1 MQKLSTWKFDGVP
14 PLISMICAL
23 QHDSYCGSPMLSACA
38 ANRERKIRER
48 LKKGEDVFG
57 GLGETAVDILDKLQ

>member
-1 MQKLSTWKFDGVP
+1 
-14 PLISMICAL
+14 
-23 QHDSYCGSPMLSACA
+23 MLSACA

-48 LKKGEDVFG
+48 LKKGEDTFG